1 MTVTT
6 IRAPNPL
13 EILVALDSPLLMGL
27 APELADLRDRASK
40 IAADS
45 EIGDPKGCSGCAQKR
60 VQLELRSVA
69 FALGTRLEESPVLA
83 AVFPALLTTAKQSTH
98 V

>member
-6 IRAPNPL
+6 FPTPNPL

-27 APELADLRDRASK
+27 APELQDLRDKAAG
-40 IAADS
+40 IAARA
-45 EIGDPKGCSGCAQKR
+45 ETEDPKGCSSCAQKR
-60 VQLELRSVA
+60 IQLDLRSVA
-69 FALGTRLEESPVLA
+69 FELATRLEESAVLA